1 MKRDVWKLT
10 IIACVLM
17 LGGLGSDVVQAQKV
31 GVEEKRA
38 ALIGAVDEVNLS
50 PDGTYDLEAFG
61 FHSAP
66 VAPEKPDG
74 VFRVLNIGDSFAYA
88 ITRKEFTYSAVIEN
102 EINGASGT
110 KRIEVVNLG
119 VPSVGFPEYIALYR
133 FWSSRLEH
141 DAVIFNVF
149 AGNDFI
155 DTRYSLP
162 YRLLGDDIGGMDD
175 LFFSFKTLNKLQSGG
190 SSTSTFKPAP
200 APDPRYEA
208 QNQFSDESYVG
219 VMRLVVESYLPEKL
233 TELGEGYRWAGR
245 FLAVADEI
253 AASGKDVL
261 VSIAPSHLAHA
272 LEWRSRVAESMDI
285 PVESID
291 PLLPGAMIGWR
302 AKRDGHRYA
311 FEDLTRCMDL
321 YEQSSVDTFY
331 GTNTHWSVE
340 GNAAA
345 GQAFADWIAKHW
357 LDMADFVPVSKCT
370 PEVLKA
376 ADDISY
382 EALALDAWRQR

>member
-1 MKRDVWKLT
+1 MKRDVWKLI
-10 IIACVLM
+10 IIACALM
-17 LGGLGSDVVQAQKV
+17 LGGLGADVVQAQKM

-38 ALIGAVDEVNLS
+38 ALIGAVDEVKLS

-61 FHSAP
+61 FHSRP

-102 EINGASGT
+102 EINEASGAKT
-110 KRIEVVNLG
+110 IEIVNLG

-133 FWSSRLEH
+133 FWSQRIEH

-155 DTRYSLP
+155 DVRYSTP
-162 YRLLGDDIGGMDD
+162 YRLLGDAIDGMDN
-175 LFFSFKTLNKLQSGG
+175 LYFSFKTLNKLQSGG
-190 SSTSTFKPAP
+190 SSTSTFKPTP

-208 QNQFSDESYVG
+208 QNQFSNESYVG
-219 VMRLVVESYLPEKL
+219 VMRLVAESYLPQKL
-233 TELGEGYRWAGR
+233 TDLGEGYRWAGR
-245 FLAVADEI
+245 FLEFADQI
-253 AASGKDVL
+253 AATGKDVL

-272 LEWRSRVAESMDI
+272 PEWRSRVAESMEV

-302 AKRDGHRYA
+302 ARHDSHRYA
-311 FEDLTRCMDL
+311 VEDLTRCMDL
-321 YEQSSVDTFY
+321 YEKASVDTFY
-331 GTNTHWSVE
+331 GTNTHWSVA

-345 GQAFADWIAKHW
+345 GQALADWVAGHW
-357 LDMADFVPVSKCT
+357 LDLPDYAPVSKCA
-370 PEVLKA
+370 PQVLKA
-376 ADDISY
+376 ATGSQY
-382 EALALDAWRQR
+382 EALAVDVWHAP